1 LTPAALWC
9 VAGAAGRDE
18 FCKARL
24 WTMDMTALS
33 FTTSKTKTVTTAGK
47 TAD

>member
-1 LTPAALWC
+1 VLLTADRVSFRKP
-9 VAGAAGRDE
+9 
-18 FCKARL
+18 RL

-33 FTTSKTKTVTTAGK
+33 LTTSKTKTVTTAGK